1 MKFQIENKTDIKHK
15 NMVLNSKLEIDI
27 LLS

>member
-1 MKFQIENKTDIKHK
+1 MKFQIEVKTDIKHK